1 MESDSLSDILRNE
14 GNSLLEESK
23 LFDNYYIIR
32 NKIIDS
38 MICYEE
44 SIKLADNNTFKY
56 KSYKNLCIANIFL
69 FDLTLK
75 HKEDDVDCL
84 FHTCLELFKNYDKIL
99 FLDVNL
105 DKNILKM
112 KEKIFFITDQIIG
125 KISICLKLT
134 LEEKLSSFYQIN
146 SKLSWETPSA
156 KNQITKFILNL
167 QFNSGVEHY
176 EKKDYTKSLFDLNS
190 SLIIC
195 RERQEFQSLIDDTN
209 EEIENLEDKENI
221 ENLIMHINFFKCID
235 KSDDY
240 LKKGLF
246 NSIEMD
252 MNRIFM
258 AIELCREAIQIS
270 EAISDKEI
278 ECIAYSRLLKIY
290 HKTYKITIKVKH
302 ICNHLQILIDSL
314 SPKSFT
320 GEDWYEDSI
329 KIFNSVKD
337 HDENYEK
344 DIQANNEELKKDF
357 DKIQSQFKG
366 TRKNFIKFI
375 FNNYPP
381 DDIPL
386 NFDINLASNNLKK
399 NISTIIQIFH
409 PNKNKVPPKTFAILN
424 EILKCLNRISD
435 EIKEEDGFAYC
446 KTDDTLNK

>member
-1 MESDSLSDILRNE
+1 M
-14 GNSLLEESK
+14 
-23 LFDNYYIIR
+23 
-32 NKIIDS
+32 
-38 MICYEE
+38 
-44 SIKLADNNTFKY
+44 
-56 KSYKNLCIANIFL
+56 
-69 FDLTLK
+69 
-75 HKEDDVDCL
+75 
-84 FHTCLELFKNYDKIL
+84 
-99 FLDVNL
+99 
-105 DKNILKM
+105 
-112 KEKIFFITDQIIG
+112 
-125 KISICLKLT
+125 
-134 LEEKLSSFYQIN
+134 
-146 SKLSWETPSA
+146 
-156 KNQITKFILNL
+156 
-167 QFNSGVEHY
+167 
-176 EKKDYTKSLFDLNS
+176 NS

-329 KIFNSVKD
+329 KIFNTVKD

-435 EIKEEDGFAYC
+435 EIKEEYGFAYC